1 MKIFHGSD
9 HIIERPALGVGRK
22 NNDYG
27 QGFYCTEQLEMAKE
41 WACKNGTDGFVNA
54 YELDLN
60 GLKVLHLGAD
70 GNTILNWI
78 AVLLEHRTFNLDGE
92 VAASA
97 RDYLIMHFGIDVDRY
112 DVVIGYRADD
122 SYFAFAEAFV
132 SNALSLRSLG
142 RAMHLGKL
150 GEQVVL
156 VSEKAFSRLQ
166 FLEAVPI
173 EKELYAA
180 KFLVRDQEARRQ
192 YKEEVASAAVLKD
205 DLFVLDII
213 RQEMKNDDPRLQ

>member
-1 MKIFHGSD
+1 
-9 HIIERPALGVGRK
+9 
-22 NNDYG
+22 
-27 QGFYCTEQLEMAKE
+27 MAKE

-54 YELDLN
+54 YELDLD

-92 VAASA
+92 VAAGA
-97 RDYLIMHFGIDVDRY
+97 RDYLIAHFGIDMGRY

-173 EKELYAA
+173 KEELYTA
-180 KFLVRDQEARRQ
+180 KFLARD
-192 YKEEVASAAVLKD
+192 KE
-205 DLFVLDII
+205 
-213 RQEMKNDDPRLQ
+213 

>member
-9 HIIERPALGVGRK
+9 HIIEQPALGVGRK

-92 VAASA
+92 VSASA

>member
-54 YELDLN
+54 YELDLD

-97 RDYLIMHFGIDVDRY
+97 RDYLIAHFGIDISRY

-173 EKELYAA
+173 PKELYAA
-180 KFLVRDQEARRQ
+180 KFLARDKEARRQ
-192 YKEEVASAAVLKD
+192 YKEAVASAAVLKE

>member
-1 MKIFHGSD
+1 
-9 HIIERPALGVGRK
+9 
-22 NNDYG
+22 
-27 QGFYCTEQLEMAKE
+27 MAKE

-54 YELDLN
+54 YELDLD
-60 GLKVLHLGAD
+60 GLKVLHLCAD

-92 VAASA
+92 VAAGA
-97 RDYLIMHFGIDVDRY
+97 RDYLIAHFGIDIGRY

-173 EKELYAA
+173 EKDLYTA
-180 KFLVRDQEARRQ
+180 KFLARDKDARQQ
-192 YKEEVASAAVLKD
+192 YKEEVASAAVLKE

-213 RQEMKNDDPRLQ
+213 RQEMRNDDPRLQ

>member
-54 YELDLN
+54 YELDLD
-60 GLKVLHLGAD
+60 GPKVLRLGAD

-92 VAASA
+92 VAAGA
-97 RDYLIMHFGIDVDRY
+97 RDYLIAHFGIDISRY

-122 SYFAFAEAFV
+122 SYFSFAEAFV

-173 EKELYAA
+173 PKELYAA
-180 KFLVRDQEARRQ
+180 KFLARDKEARRQ
-192 YKEEVASAAVLKD
+192 YKEEVASAAVLKE

-213 RQEMKNDDPRLQ
+213 RQEMRNDDPRLQ

>member
-97 RDYLIMHFGIDVDRY
+97 RDYLIMHFGINVDRY

-180 KFLVRDQEARRQ
+180 KFLVRDQAARRQ

>member
-9 HIIERPALGVGRK
+9 HIIEQPALGVGRK

-150 GEQVVL
+150 GEQLVL

>member
-112 DVVIGYRADD
+112 DVIIGYRADD

>member
-54 YELDLN
+54 YELDLD

-92 VAASA
+92 VAAGA
-97 RDYLIMHFGIDVDRY
+97 RDYLIAHFGIDIGRY

-173 EKELYAA
+173 PKELYTA
-180 KFLVRDQEARRQ
+180 KFLARDKEARRQ
-192 YKEEVASAAVLKD
+192 YKEEVASAAMLKE

-213 RQEMKNDDPRLQ
+213 RQEMRNDDLRLQ